1 MENEKIGKFFSKF
14 DFDKYGFKNPVFYT
28 DGSIGFSIRKDSVSK
43 DGNATQLSVYV
54 YEDDLNSKDSNR
66 KPLVIHTTYGVVTS
80 DGGIRIRS
88 NPKLSDPIDFES
100 TETYYYNI
108 VSGDFYKENE
118 NISANKII
126 DEIYKKHMKS
136 TKSFFGFWLR
146 SKIFFWKLF
155 LSTLF
160 KFISD
165 TFCLLLYVVSGDR
178 YSYAPFFE
186 EETLNGEII
195 KSRLDIPKII
205 KAKEEV
211 KRSKKILLLG
221 YDAPYWPIIFYAI
234 LHGLLY
240 LVFMH
245 YNYKPIL
252 ITTLLKN
259 NFLTIIYVILSLWFL
274 EKVIP
279 SGLKSLVKIFSKLSF
294 RSQYKSI
301 SV

>member
-1 MENEKIGKFFSKF
+1 MENEKIEKLFSKF
-14 DFDKYGFKNPVFYT
+14 DFDKYGFKNPVFYN
-28 DGSIGFSIRKDSVSK
+28 DGSMGFSIRKDSANNN
-43 DGNATQLSVYV
+43 GNATQLSVYV
-54 YEDDLNSKDSNR
+54 YENDTNSKNSNR
-66 KPLVIHTTYGVVTS
+66 KPLIINTTYGIVTS

-88 NPKLSDPIDFES
+88 NPKLNDPIDFES
-100 TETYYYNI
+100 SGTFCYDI
-108 VSGDFYKENE
+108 VNGDFYKENE

-126 DEIYKKHMKS
+126 DEIYKKHIKS
-136 TKSFFGFWLR
+136 TKPFFGLWLR
-146 SKIFFWKLF
+146 LKIFFWKLL
-155 LSTLF
+155 LSALF

-165 TFCLLLYVVSGDR
+165 TFCFLLYVVSGDR

-195 KSRLDIPKII
+195 KSRLDIPRII

-211 KRSKKILLLG
+211 KKSKKILLLG

-279 SGLKSLVKIFSKLSF
+279 RGLKSLVKIFSKLSF